1 MALEQDSLALW
12 QSLLDR
18 QDRYFGRIKGG
29 RIGIVERAT
38 FASPPGAILVWDI
51 AGGRALAGEDRYQS
65 LQTGGY
71 DLLLVVLDGE
81 RWADPGRLAP
91 DPVAALRRL
100 IRRGEVLFFTPAGRD
115 ELQARGFE
123 DLLEALGVPF
133 LGTCH

>member
-1 MALEQDSLALW
+1 MALEQDALALW

-38 FASPPGAILVWDI
+38 FASPPGAVLVWDI
-51 AGGRALAGEDRYQS
+51 AGGRARAGADRYRCP
-65 LQTGGY
+65 GGY
-71 DLLLVVLDGE
+71 DLLLVVPDGA

-100 IRRGEVLFFTPAGRD
+100 IRRGEVLFFVPAGRD
-115 ELQARGFE
+115 ELRARGFE
-123 DLLEALGVPF
+123 DLVEALGVPF